1 MSYFKEPQKAVSC
14 IQRILDGDC
23 SACVLLADL
32 SKAFERVNPYWIL
45 ALLRIRKAPAWL
57 IAYTKFV
64 LFHRRVTHKVQGR
77 LLPSR
82 TLRQGVD
89 MGRSFS
95 VYLFCLAMD
104 PLFTYL
110 NQIPGVLA
118 VQGFVDDTTIAGDGQ
133 DLAWIGN
140 VETCYQALQTAGFV
154 IDPHACYFAG
164 VVINNRAL
172 PRKCL
177 SASVDAAWPGLL
189 LTQPFPTAMAALLA
203 NMRRGYNTVLVRK
216 GAPTDTPPNVH
227 GLQQYHCLVAVY
239 TFQQINEINEG
250 SRMHRLGSFATLE
263 CTCKSKSHILCNVEL
278 RPLALR
284 RIEATRFGI
293 QAIRSHAPSLGLAL
307 EGRFHLLE
315 DGSFDRAAPRM
326 NLEEF
331 NPAPARKMFDRLKS
345 FSRPTLSIVARCT
358 GYNTFILSVT
368 PFSLSYFGLT
378 SKDLNWLRQAASK
391 YILKRKWIEAEI
403 LPYILRYVGITTLL
417 DPALSAAVAALG
429 LYLREGNPLEDLHHL
444 GQ

>member
-1 MSYFKEPQKAVSC
+1 MHPSQAVMSYFKEPQKAVSC
-14 IQRILDGDC
+14 IQRILDGDR

-45 ALLRIRKAPAWL
+45 ALLRIRKAPVWL

-118 VQGFVDDTTIAGDGQ
+118 VQGYVDDTTIAGDGQ
-133 DLAWIGN
+133 DLAWIGR
-140 VETCYQALQTAGFV
+140 VESCYQALQTAGFV
-154 IDPHACYFAG
+154 IDPHACYFAR
-164 VVINNRAL
+164 VVINNRAV
-172 PRKCL
+172 PHKCL

-189 LTQPFPTAMAALLA
+189 FTQPFPTAMAALLA
-203 NMRRGYNTVLVRK
+203 NMKRGYNTVLVRK
-216 GAPTDTPPNVH
+216 GTLTDTPPDGH
-227 GLQQYHCLVAVY
+227 RLQQYQCMVAVY
-239 TFQQINEINEG
+239 TFQQIYEMNEG
-250 SRMHRLGSFATLE
+250 SHMHRLGAFATLG
-263 CTCKSKSHILCNVEL
+263 CACKSKSHIRCNVAL
-278 RPLALR
+278 RSLALR
-284 RIEATRFGI
+284 KVEATRFGI
-293 QAIRSHAPSLGLAL
+293 QAIRPHAPSLGLAL
-307 EGRFHLLE
+307 EGRVQLIE
-315 DGSFDRAAPRM
+315 DGSFDCAAPHTQL
-326 NLEEF
+326 NEF

-358 GYNTFILSVT
+358 GYNTFILSCHALLIVL
-368 PFSLSYFGLT
+368 FWAHKQGSELV
-378 SKDLNWLRQAASK
+378 KASSFQ
-391 YILKRKWIEAEI
+391 IHPQTEVDR
-403 LPYILRYVGITTLL
+403 
-417 DPALSAAVAALG
+417 S
-429 LYLREGNPLEDLHHL
+429 
-444 GQ
+444 

>member
-14 IQRILDGDC
+14 IQRILDGDS

-118 VQGFVDDTTIAGDGQ
+118 VQGYVDDTTIAGDGE

-172 PRKCL
+172 PHKCL

-227 GLQQYHCLVAVY
+227 GLQQYHYLLLFTPFNRLMKLMKVVAC
-239 TFQQINEINEG
+239 TD
-250 SRMHRLGSFATLE
+250 LGLLQPLNVRAKASLISFAMW
-263 CTCKSKSHILCNVEL
+263 N
-278 RPLALR
+278 
-284 RIEATRFGI
+284 
-293 QAIRSHAPSLGLAL
+293 
-307 EGRFHLLE
+307 
-315 DGSFDRAAPRM
+315 
-326 NLEEF
+326 
-331 NPAPARKMFDRLKS
+331 
-345 FSRPTLSIVARCT
+345 
-358 GYNTFILSVT
+358 
-368 PFSLSYFGLT
+368 
-378 SKDLNWLRQAASK
+378 
-391 YILKRKWIEAEI
+391 
-403 LPYILRYVGITTLL
+403 
-417 DPALSAAVAALG
+417 
-429 LYLREGNPLEDLHHL
+429 
-444 GQ
+444 